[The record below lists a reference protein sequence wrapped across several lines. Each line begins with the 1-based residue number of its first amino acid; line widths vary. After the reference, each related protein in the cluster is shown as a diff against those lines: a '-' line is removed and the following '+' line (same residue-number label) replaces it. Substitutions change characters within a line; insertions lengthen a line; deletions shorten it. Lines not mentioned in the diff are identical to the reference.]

1 MQKFMCY
8 CTVFALFYFEFE
20 GIKFPN
26 TCTSPRGLIIIWR
39 GDLTEGLL
47 RYEFGGLIF
56 GGAYFWNFTVSLLQA
71 NYQASALANVRP
83 QQPG

>member
-8 CTVFALFYFEFE
+8 CTVFALFILNLKEISKYMYKPPGAYNYLE
-20 GIKFPN
+20 G
-26 TCTSPRGLIIIWR
+26 W
-39 GDLTEGLL
+39 LTEGLL
-47 RYEFGGLIF
+47 HNEIGGLIF

-71 NYQASALANVRP
+71 HYQAPALANVRP